1 MTKKDENLTIN
12 GRINSIIDTLFSGNK
27 SAFANAVGITP
38 SVVDNIT
45 GKRNGKPSFDV
56 LVKISAIA
64 EINMDWLIK
73 GEGEMLA
80 ANSGI
85 CQNGNDHPQL
95 IPSES
100 GIPMIP
106 LDAMA
111 GAFAGEVQ
119 IMDYDCERYVVPG
132 MQRADF
138 LIPVKGDSMLPS
150 YSPGDIVACVR
161 VPLSDV
167 FFQWGRVYV
176 LDTAQGAIIKRVRK
190 SASPSEIMIFSD
202 NADKYEPFTLPVS
215 EIHSLALVIG
225 LIRLE

>member
-1 MTKKDENLTIN
+1 MGKILVRIQKIAQKEGVTISKMERIIGASKGVLSRAINNDTDIQAKWIKAIVENYPRYSPRWLLT
-12 GRINSIIDTLFSGNK
+12 
-27 SAFANAVGITP
+27 
-38 SVVDNIT
+38 
-45 GKRNGKPSFDV
+45 
-56 LVKISAIA
+56 
-64 EINMDWLIK
+64 

-80 ANSGI
+80 DSGI

-95 IPSES
+95 IPSEN

-119 IMDYDCERYVVPG
+119 VMDYDCERYVVPG

-190 SASPSEIMIFSD
+190 SATPEEIMIFSD
-202 NADKYEPFTLPVS
+202 NAEKYEPFTLPVS